1 MKTSSPNHESNTPR
15 ATGVWYVITA
25 LVVFV
30 ASLILLAT
38 QPIWLAPPAHASTPA
53 IYAILTLTWIPI
65 LDRGLRRLFTS
76 KILFAI
82 LALLMVPMQCGA
94 CLLFS
99 RGELPL
105 KMTALYLSPL
115 GRLDCQSDSSPE
127 RNVVYSCKLV
137 YGSSDSPTL
146 YVWTYQFLTWPDVPF
161 MVKTDEQFRIEC
173 DPDSPTCS
181 GSSP

>member
-1 MKTSSPNHESNTPR
+1 MS
-15 ATGVWYVITA
+15 TGVRYVIAA
-25 LVVFV
+25 LVVFA
-30 ASLILLAT
+30 ASLILLAS
-38 QPIWLAPPAHASTPA
+38 QPIWLAPPFHVATPA

-76 KILFAI
+76 KLLFAI
-82 LALLMVPMQCGA
+82 LALLLAPLQCGA

-99 RGELPL
+99 RGELPV

-127 RNVVYSCKLV
+127 RNGTYSCKLV

-146 YVWTYQFLTWPDVPF
+146 YVWTYQFLTWRGVPF
-161 MVKTDEQFRIEC
+161 MVKTGEQFRIEC
-173 DPDSPTCS
+173 DPHSPTCS